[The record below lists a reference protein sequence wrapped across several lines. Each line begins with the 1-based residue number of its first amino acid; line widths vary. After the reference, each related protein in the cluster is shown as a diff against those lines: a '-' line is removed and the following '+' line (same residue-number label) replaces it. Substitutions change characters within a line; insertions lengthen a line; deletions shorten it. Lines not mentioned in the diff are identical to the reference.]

1 MKTAS
6 MYTSQVGSRAE
17 EIARELGRISEE
29 IMEKAEPHSAE
40 IVPVLLSNGTVR
52 LNSTAS
58 WFGEDLQRERIAA
71 QAAFEEKIDGRTS
84 QPVIDNEG

>member
-1 MKTAS
+1 
-6 MYTSQVGSRAE
+6 VGLRAE

-29 IMEKAEPHSAE
+29 TLEKAEPRGAE
-40 IVPVLLSNGTVR
+40 IVPVLLKNGTVW

-71 QAAFEEKIDGRTS
+71 QAAFEEKTDLLVN
-84 QPVIDNEG
+84 Q